1 VCYLLLQRRKLRKEE
16 TKKPNRGCEG
26 DLAGTAVSPLIS
38 RANRAQL
45 AGGGGEGG
53 RSFLCTTLCQR
64 SRNIRRTGAPVQGV

>member
-1 VCYLLLQRRKLRKEE
+1 MCYLLLQRRKLRKEE

-45 AGGGGEGG
+45 AGGGVRGDGA
-53 RSFLCTTLCQR
+53 SSAPLCVKDPG
-64 SRNIRRTGAPVQGV
+64 I